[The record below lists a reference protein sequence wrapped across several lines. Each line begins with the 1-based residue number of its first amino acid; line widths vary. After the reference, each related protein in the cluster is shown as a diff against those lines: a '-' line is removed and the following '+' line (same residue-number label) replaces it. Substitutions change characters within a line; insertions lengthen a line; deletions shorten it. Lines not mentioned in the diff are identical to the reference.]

1 MGICSVSSLRGFA
14 KAEASVRS
22 TDPHLQIQKN
32 KIDCHESANADSRN
46 DKKQRIKK

>member
-32 KIDCHESANADSRN
+32 AIDCHDLQVSLAMTKNKGLKNE
-46 DKKQRIKK
+46 